1 MMFFLKNPFVL
12 YLALLLLAIKKGA
25 KILFFALVAIGFISA
40 VIISVFSF
48 FGLIFHKGVFLW

>member
-1 MMFFLKNPFVL
+1 MFFLKNPFVL

-40 VIISVFSF
+40 VFISVFSF
-48 FGLIFHKGVFLW
+48 FGLIFNKGFLI